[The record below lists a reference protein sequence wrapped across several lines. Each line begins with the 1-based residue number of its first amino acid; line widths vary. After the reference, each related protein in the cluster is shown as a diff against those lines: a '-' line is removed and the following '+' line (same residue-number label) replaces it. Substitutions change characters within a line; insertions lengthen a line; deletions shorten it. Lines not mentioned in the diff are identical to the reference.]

1 MYLCCQF
8 VGKGILRCFTETEY
22 EKYLKKG
29 VRKSRKWIEIGE
41 KNIEK
46 ENR

>member
-8 VGKGILRCFTETEY
+8 VCKGILSGFTETEY
-22 EKYLKKG
+22 GQYLKKR
-29 VRKSRKWIEIGE
+29 VRKSRKGIKIGE
-41 KNIEK
+41 KNTEE